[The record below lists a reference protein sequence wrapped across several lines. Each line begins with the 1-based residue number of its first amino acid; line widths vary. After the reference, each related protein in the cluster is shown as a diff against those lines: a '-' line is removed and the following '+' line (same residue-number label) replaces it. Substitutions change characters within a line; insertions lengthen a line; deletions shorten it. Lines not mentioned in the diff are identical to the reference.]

1 MKTLAQQ
8 STVKA
13 EDYFFNPNIELNM
26 VVSTE
31 GPRSS
36 ITMQSY
42 NKSQFYISTAV
53 NKVQFVDT
61 SVLVHSSM
69 QQFGYMED
77 ELMQHVA
84 RSQNVIEAELEHFE
98 SETQIL
104 KFLRANSNFCR
115 FAKEVTFLK
124 ESLQCMIY

>member
-1 MKTLAQQ
+1 MFQVIKTLAQQ
-8 STVKA
+8 KA
-13 EDYFFNPNIELNM
+13 VSLEDYNFNLDTDLDM
-26 VVSTE
+26 FGFTE

-42 NKSQFYISTAV
+42 NKSQFYISTSV

-61 SVLVHSSM
+61 SLLVHSSI
-69 QQFGYMED
+69 QQLGYLED

-84 RSQNVIEAELEHFE
+84 RTQNVIEGEIETFE
-98 SETQIL
+98 SETEIL

-124 ESLQCMIY
+124 ENL

>member
-1 MKTLAQQ
+1 ML
-8 STVKA
+8 SYV
-13 EDYFFNPNIELNM
+13 
-26 VVSTE
+26 E

-36 ITMQSY
+36 ITMQSF

-61 SVLVHSSM
+61 SVLVHSSL

-84 RSQNVIEAELEHFE
+84 HR
-98 SETQIL
+98 
-104 KFLRANSNFCR
+104 
-115 FAKEVTFLK
+115 
-124 ESLQCMIY
+124 